1 MHITHRFKGS
11 IQGRFRYSFF
21 LLYEDYIQAQSSF
34 AKEFDLQL
42 ERFARNMK
50 DDGVVVRP
58 FLGDIETAKSD
69 LLSKEWTSQEKRQ
82 FMNTPGLFVIDKD
95 FDDFNPREDQW
106 LYFNFGSQIYD
117 SSISL
122 DEYED
127 ILSTFAEIISNP
139 ERDFFEEALPIVRK
153 LKLAAVAEIFE
164 AKPSIF
170 GFSIDLKK
178 AASILRSM
186 SI

>member
-1 MHITHRFKGS
+1 
-11 IQGRFRYSFF
+11 
-21 LLYEDYIQAQSSF
+21 
-34 AKEFDLQL
+34 
-42 ERFARNMK
+42 
-50 DDGVVVRP
+50 
-58 FLGDIETAKSD
+58 
-69 LLSKEWTSQEKRQ
+69 
-82 FMNTPGLFVIDKD
+82 MNTPGLFVIDKD

-106 LYFNFGSQIYD
+106 LYFNFGRQIYD

-127 ILSTFAEIISNP
+127 TLGTFAEIISNP

-153 LKLAAVAEIFE
+153 LKLAEAAEIFE

-178 AASILRSM
+178 AASILMSM
-186 SI
+186 FI